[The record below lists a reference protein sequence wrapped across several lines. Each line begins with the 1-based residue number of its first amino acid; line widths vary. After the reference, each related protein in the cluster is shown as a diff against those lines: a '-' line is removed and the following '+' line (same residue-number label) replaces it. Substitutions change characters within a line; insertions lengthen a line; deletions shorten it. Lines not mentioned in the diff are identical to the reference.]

1 MTERAIY
8 YFIIWQKSQSDLLQ
22 VIVQDIAKHCRACF
36 PIGQY
41 YTCVCRQHLTVCG
54 VQKRKKSPMNVKTDS
69 MQINTITI
77 NDMSHFGL

>member
-41 YTCVCRQHLTVCG
+41 YTCVCVSLA
-54 VQKRKKSPMNVKTDS
+54 SDS
-69 MQINTITI
+69 MWCIEKKKKPNERK
-77 NDMSHFGL
+77 D